1 MRQRGD
7 SQFIDFLNNVLIADI
22 KPYDMDTLQSR
33 IIQPDQNGY
42 PHEALH
48 IFAENLNAKRH
59 DQGILQSIIN
69 IFHTV
74 TATDEL
80 PKNISHQ
87 KINESLKHKQ
97 SQTGGLSQ
105 TLEIKTGKG

>member
-22 KPYDMDTLQSR
+22 KPCDMDTFQSR

-48 IFAENLNAKRH
+48 IFAENLNAKN
-59 DQGILQSIIN
+59 L
-69 IFHTV
+69 
-74 TATDEL
+74 L
-80 PKNISHQ
+80 
-87 KINESLKHKQ
+87 SLSLIQ
-97 SQTGGLSQ
+97 
-105 TLEIKTGKG
+105 

>member
-7 SQFIDFLNNVLIADI
+7 SQFIDFLNNVRIADI
-22 KPYDMDTLQSR
+22 KPYDMDILQSR

-59 DQGILQSIIN
+59 DQGIAKEHFTS
-69 IFHTV
+69 
-74 TATDEL
+74 
-80 PKNISHQ
+80 KN
-87 KINESLKHKQ
+87 K
-97 SQTGGLSQ
+97 
-105 TLEIKTGKG
+105 